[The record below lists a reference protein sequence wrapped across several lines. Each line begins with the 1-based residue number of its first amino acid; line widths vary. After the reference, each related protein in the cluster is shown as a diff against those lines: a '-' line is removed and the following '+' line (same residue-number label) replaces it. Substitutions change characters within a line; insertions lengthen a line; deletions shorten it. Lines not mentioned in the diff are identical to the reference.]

1 MTQEKI
7 EYFKQELLKEK
18 QEIINSLKKFAVEDT
33 DDKDFNSKR
42 PQYGNSD
49 DDFVQETNDH
59 LTNVTM
65 EHILEDKLKEIDQ
78 ALEKIENN
86 TYGICEKCNKEIEE
100 KKLEINP
107 STDYCIKCT
116 KEAN

>member
-1 MTQEKI
+1 MNQEKI
-7 EYFKQELLKEK
+7 EYFKEKLLKEK
-18 QEIINSLKKFAVEDT
+18 QEILKSLSHFTVEDK

-65 EHILEDKLKEIDQ
+65 EHILEDKIKEIDQ

-86 TYGICEKCNKEIEE
+86 TYGICEKCNKEIEI

-107 STDYCIKCT
+107 STDYCIQCT